1 MLVEFKG
8 MFPDV
13 EKAAFIAPNAAICG
27 DVAMDEGSSVW
38 FSAVIRGE
46 VAPIRIGKN
55 SNVQDNAM
63 LHSDYD
69 CPVTLGD
76 RVSVGHNAIV
86 HGATIEDDVTVG
98 MHATVM
104 NGAVIGAGSMV
115 AAGALV
121 KERSVIP
128 PCSLVVGVQGDPH
141 ARRPDG
147 GPQHR
152 ALPRSLHSRRPRIRP
167 RPHGGVGNIGDGDGI
182 LCLAGRNESQYAYSH
197 LKKRTA
203 ITVHTAAHTAMIA
216 TGTTAW
222 STGSPSDVAFSSF
235 TPWVSGSRSAP
246 RCTAVGIIS

>member
-128 PCSLVVGVQGDPH
+128 PCSLGRGRARQGDPH

-152 ALPRSLHSRRPRIRP
+152 ALPRSYIADAQEYARARM
-167 RPHGGVGNIGDGDGI
+167 VG
-182 LCLAGRNESQYAYSH
+182 
-197 LKKRTA
+197 
-203 ITVHTAAHTAMIA
+203 
-216 TGTTAW
+216 
-222 STGSPSDVAFSSF
+222 
-235 TPWVSGSRSAP
+235 
-246 RCTAVGIIS
+246 

>member
-104 NGAVIGAGSMV
+104 NGAVIGA
-115 AAGALV
+115 
-121 KERSVIP
+121 
-128 PCSLVVGVQGDPH
+128 
-141 ARRPDG
+141 
-147 GPQHR
+147 
-152 ALPRSLHSRRPRIRP
+152 
-167 RPHGGVGNIGDGDGI
+167 
-182 LCLAGRNESQYAYSH
+182 
-197 LKKRTA
+197 
-203 ITVHTAAHTAMIA
+203 
-216 TGTTAW
+216 
-222 STGSPSDVAFSSF
+222 
-235 TPWVSGSRSAP
+235 
-246 RCTAVGIIS
+246 

>member
-115 AAGALV
+115 AAVPG
-121 KERSVIP
+121 KVIRTLDAQTVARNIEH
-128 PCSLVVGVQGDPH
+128 SQEAYIADAQEYARARMVG
-141 ARRPDG
+141 
-147 GPQHR
+147 
-152 ALPRSLHSRRPRIRP
+152 
-167 RPHGGVGNIGDGDGI
+167 
-182 LCLAGRNESQYAYSH
+182 
-197 LKKRTA
+197 
-203 ITVHTAAHTAMIA
+203 
-216 TGTTAW
+216 
-222 STGSPSDVAFSSF
+222 
-235 TPWVSGSRSAP
+235 
-246 RCTAVGIIS
+246 

>member
-1 MLVEFKG
+1 MRGGGSFGILDGVPEGKEPACSLNSRG

-128 PCSLVVGVQGDPH
+128 PCSLVVGVPGKVIRTLDAQTV
-141 ARRPDG
+141 ARNIE
-147 GPQHR
+147 
-152 ALPRSLHSRRPRIRP
+152 HSQEAYIADAQEYAP
-167 RPHGGVGNIGDGDGI
+167 RPHGGVGNNRGWRWDSMP
-182 LCLAGRNESQYAYSH
+182 C
-197 LKKRTA
+197 RTQR
-203 ITVHTAAHTAMIA
+203 I
-216 TGTTAW
+216 
-222 STGSPSDVAFSSF
+222 PSMP
-235 TPWVSGSRSAP
+235 TP
-246 RCTAVGIIS
+246 T

>member
-76 RVSVGHNAIV
+76 RVSVGHNAII
-86 HGATIEDDVTVG
+86 H
-98 MHATVM
+98 
-104 NGAVIGAGSMV
+104 GAVIGDNCLIGMGATLLDNARIPSGCII
-115 AAGALV
+115 AANALV
-121 KERSVIP
+121 LSNAQLEPNSVYAGVPAKKVKEVTAEQREEI
-128 PCSLVVGVQGDPH
+128 
-141 ARRPDG
+141 
-147 GPQHR
+147 
-152 ALPRSLHSRRPRIRP
+152 IR
-167 RPHGGVGNIGDGDGI
+167 
-182 LCLAGRNESQYAYSH
+182 
-197 LKKRTA
+197 RTA
-203 ITVHTAAHTAMIA
+203 HDYMLYASWY
-216 TGTTAW
+216 GE
-222 STGSPSDVAFSSF
+222 PEE
-235 TPWVSGSRSAP
+235 
-246 RCTAVGIIS
+246 

>member
-63 LHSDYD
+63 LHSGYD

-86 HGATIEDDVTVG
+86 HGATIEDDVIVG
-98 MHATVM
+98 MHASVM
-104 NGAVIGAGSMV
+104 NGAHVGRGSII

-121 KERSVIP
+121 KEHAVIP
-128 PCSLVVGVQGDPH
+128 ERSLVAGVP
-141 ARRPDG
+141 
-147 GPQHR
+147 
-152 ALPRSLHSRRPRIRP
+152 
-167 RPHGGVGNIGDGDGI
+167 GVV
-182 LCLAGRNESQYAYSH
+182 
-197 LKKRTA
+197 KRTF
-203 ITVHTAAHTAMIA
+203 TEEELQRQRKNAAVYTDDASEYANNVKI
-216 TGTTAW
+216 
-222 STGSPSDVAFSSF
+222 
-235 TPWVSGSRSAP
+235 
-246 RCTAVGIIS
+246 VG

>member
-63 LHSDYD
+63 LHSGYD

-86 HGATIEDDVTVG
+86 HGATIEDDVIVG

-104 NGAVIGAGSMV
+104 NGAHVGRGSII

-121 KERSVIP
+121 KEHAVIP
-128 PCSLVVGVQGDPH
+128 ERSLVAGVP
-141 ARRPDG
+141 
-147 GPQHR
+147 
-152 ALPRSLHSRRPRIRP
+152 
-167 RPHGGVGNIGDGDGI
+167 GVV
-182 LCLAGRNESQYAYSH
+182 
-197 LKKRTA
+197 KRTF
-203 ITVHTAAHTAMIA
+203 TEEELQRQKKNAAVYTDDASEYANNVKI
-216 TGTTAW
+216 
-222 STGSPSDVAFSSF
+222 
-235 TPWVSGSRSAP
+235 
-246 RCTAVGIIS
+246 VG

>member
-13 EKAAFIAPNAAICG
+13 EQATFIAPNAAICG
-27 DVAMDEGSSVW
+27 DVVMDEGSSVW
-38 FSAVIRGE
+38 FSASVRGE

-76 RVSVGHNAIV
+76 RVSVGHTAVV
-86 HGATIEDDVTVG
+86 HGATLEDDVTVG

-104 NGAVIGAGSMV
+104 NGTVIGRGSMI

-128 PCSLVVGVQGDPH
+128 PNSLVVGVPGKVIRTLDAEAV
-141 ARRPDG
+141 ARNIEHSQEVYIADA
-147 GPQHR
+147 QEYAR
-152 ALPRSLHSRRPRIRP
+152 AR
-167 RPHGGVGNIGDGDGI
+167 VV
-182 LCLAGRNESQYAYSH
+182 E
-197 LKKRTA
+197 
-203 ITVHTAAHTAMIA
+203 
-216 TGTTAW
+216 
-222 STGSPSDVAFSSF
+222 
-235 TPWVSGSRSAP
+235 
-246 RCTAVGIIS
+246 